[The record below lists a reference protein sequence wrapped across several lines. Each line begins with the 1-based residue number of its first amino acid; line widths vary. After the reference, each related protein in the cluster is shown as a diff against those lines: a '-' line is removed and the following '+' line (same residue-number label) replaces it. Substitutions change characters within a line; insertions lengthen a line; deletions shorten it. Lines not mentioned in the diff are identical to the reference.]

1 MDQQTYQQMLA
12 EVRALDSERDE
23 RTVVARAAGLLA
35 GRVGCR
41 VREAHVYL
49 LSIAQEQGREPV
61 EVAADIL
68 RVLEARAVSAA
79 SGSLRSTV
87 AGALREVSPRRSTV
101 RRAAEPGPPV
111 TRITAPVVQE
121 MLDALTGA
129 HSWLVP
135 VRDAAGEVTDFVTEA
150 ASPEAQ
156 DIGGRQGSQLL
167 GVRVRESYPD
177 LMNGPL
183 WAAYLRVLADGVPHT
198 LDQYVHTEAAE
209 RVPAR
214 SEYSVR
220 VHRLGAGLLVSW
232 SRQDEETRRSERIAQ
247 TERLGNLGWGEWDL
261 TTGEVVWSDEIYRIY
276 ERDPALGPLS
286 SEESAAMNLPE
297 DDQLRV
303 QAAESF
309 ELGET
314 TDLTYRVR
322 VNGRIKH
329 IRVVADAVRDASG
342 TPLKV
347 YGIVQD
353 VTARETARQRL
364 DAVERELREHQRS
377 LAAEHELAAHLQQ
390 IILPIPSEPVDLPG
404 LRVAVRYL
412 PAERASRVGGDWY
425 HATALP
431 DGNVL
436 LAIGD
441 VAGHG
446 LQAATTMAQL
456 RHALAALTVTTTTDP
471 AELLAH
477 LNRLLYASAA
487 TAGST
492 GTATAVIARYDPASS
507 TLTWA
512 QAGHPAPLLARAGET
527 TELRRPPG
535 PLLGASPKMR
545 YECATVRFEPGDLLL
560 LYTDGLI
567 ERRGRTLQQGLGPV
581 VATLNQ
587 ISAARSDRPLAE
599 LLSRLRRANP
609 NDDTCIVAARP
620 LPPGPPY
627 RGEQF

>member
-1 MDQQTYQQMLA
+1 
-12 EVRALDSERDE
+12 
-23 RTVVARAAGLLA
+23 
-35 GRVGCR
+35 
-41 VREAHVYL
+41 
-49 LSIAQEQGREPV
+49 
-61 EVAADIL
+61 
-68 RVLEARAVSAA
+68 
-79 SGSLRSTV
+79 
-87 AGALREVSPRRSTV
+87 
-101 RRAAEPGPPV
+101 
-111 TRITAPVVQE
+111 
-121 MLDALTGA
+121 
-129 HSWLVP
+129 
-135 VRDAAGEVTDFVTEA
+135 
-150 ASPEAQ
+150 
-156 DIGGRQGSQLL
+156 
-167 GVRVRESYPD
+167 
-177 LMNGPL
+177 
-183 WAAYLRVLADGVPHT
+183 
-198 LDQYVHTEAAE
+198 
-209 RVPAR
+209 
-214 SEYSVR
+214 
-220 VHRLGAGLLVSW
+220 
-232 SRQDEETRRSERIAQ
+232 
-247 TERLGNLGWGEWDL
+247 LGNLGWGEWDL

-412 PAERASRVGGDWY
+412 PAERVSRVGGDWY
-425 HATALP
+425 HAAALP

-436 LAIGD
+436 LTIGD

-492 GTATAVIARYDPASS
+492 GTATAVIARYDPARNA
-507 TLTWA
+507 LTWA

-620 LPPGPPY
+620 LPPRPAVPG
-627 RGEQF
+627 